1 MRTDIAP
8 DNHSRMAE
16 FRLEGTPEGGEQGWR
31 VSGAAESEVSYTEEQ
46 NNETRQKKREE
57 PNGPVITTYI
67 KVLRSYLQPETL
79 RAYNLPWERD
89 ERDPNYPIIKTWI
102 SEDFQEE
109 LFAHTRRLRE
119 GRLPQASNVES
130 QDKKPDKHSPQS
142 SRDPFPSLW
151 RVPRP
156 RRKSF

>member
-67 KVLRSYLQPETL
+67 KVRSFLGLDSADILTFLTARFSAATSSP
-79 RAYNLPWERD
+79 
-89 ERDPNYPIIKTWI
+89 
-102 SEDFQEE
+102 
-109 LFAHTRRLRE
+109 RL
-119 GRLPQASNVES
+119 
-130 QDKKPDKHSPQS
+130 
-142 SRDPFPSLW
+142 
-151 RVPRP
+151 
-156 RRKSF
+156 